1 MYFIQCTSLD
11 KHAENGKNRS
21 VSNKEYIF
29 SPFPRG
35 ALKSLFELEIV
46 YFFLPSAYLNWTY
59 PKQVLSRK
67 YLKYSNC
74 TSLDWGLIAQSL
86 LYYKRRLFTLI
97 TSICSKVKLLQLF
110 FKKIFRNPNVYINVT
125 ALLYVISHK

>member
-1 MYFIQCTSLD
+1 MKIGIKIEIYVFHSVYQPRQTRG
-11 KHAENGKNRS
+11 NGKNRS

-46 YFFLPSAYLNWTY
+46 YFFLSSADLNWTY

-74 TSLDWGLIAQSL
+74 TSLDSRPIVNLMAASRML
-86 LYYKRRLFTLI
+86 
-97 TSICSKVKLLQLF
+97 VLQY
-110 FKKIFRNPNVYINVT
+110 VY
-125 ALLYVISHK
+125 LP